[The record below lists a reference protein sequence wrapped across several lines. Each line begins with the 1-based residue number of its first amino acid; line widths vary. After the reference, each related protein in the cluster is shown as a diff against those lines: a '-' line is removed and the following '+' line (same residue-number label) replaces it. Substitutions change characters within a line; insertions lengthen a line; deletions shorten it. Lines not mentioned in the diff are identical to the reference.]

1 MNCQKYPSL
10 MTESFFNDSPWTTQP
25 PPASLILNWVQV
37 IYQPDCRPE
46 ELDFDQAWSAAPY
59 ASALRLA

>member
-1 MNCQKYPSL
+1 